1 MIASMARETPTIVI
15 PIPAT
20 MKPWIVNSSTFKL
33 YHFFLLVNLVLLG
46 CFCGLNVSV
55 NEYVGEWFTGGGFLL

>member
-33 YHFFLLVNLVLLG
+33 YHFFPVGKLG
-46 CFCGLNVSV
+46 VAGVFL
-55 NEYVGEWFTGGGFLL
+55 WFERFS